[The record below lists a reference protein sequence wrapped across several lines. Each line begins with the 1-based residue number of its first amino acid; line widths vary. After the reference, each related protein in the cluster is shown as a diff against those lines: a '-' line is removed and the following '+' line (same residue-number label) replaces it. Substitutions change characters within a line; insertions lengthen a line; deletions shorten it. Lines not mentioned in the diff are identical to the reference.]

1 MVVPFT
7 DTGDSER
14 RPGSGERGVFHKEFK
29 VSEIG
34 KGSCQGGSDTMG
46 LKLRAEFGSE
56 P

>member
-1 MVVPFT
+1 MKE
-7 DTGDSER
+7 DQDRGR
-14 RPGSGERGVFHKEFK
+14 GGVFHKEFK

-34 KGSCQGGSDTMG
+34 KGSCPGGSGTMG